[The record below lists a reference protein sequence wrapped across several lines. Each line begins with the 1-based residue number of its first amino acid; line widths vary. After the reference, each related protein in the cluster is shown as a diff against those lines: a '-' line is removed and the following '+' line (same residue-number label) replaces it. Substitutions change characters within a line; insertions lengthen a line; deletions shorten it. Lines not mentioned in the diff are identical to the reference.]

1 MEEMIYYSCVIK
13 KQAHNRAA
21 NSVLRGS
28 ISFFLFFTCIHLF
41 EFLLCGWCVR
51 KIFSVLM
58 VSKN

>member
-28 ISFFLFFTCIHLF
+28 ISFFLFLHVFIYLNF
-41 EFLLCGWCVR
+41 YYVVGVFVR
-51 KIFSVLM
+51 FFGTYG
-58 VSKN
+58 

>member
-28 ISFFLFFTCIHLF
+28 ISFFLFFAHI
-41 EFLLCGWCVR
+41 EFLVCGWCIR
-51 KIFSVLM
+51 KISFW
-58 VSKN
+58 